1 MDVLVGRD
9 LGKQQLAVFLM
20 LPRRCKKKSQCTV
33 GMVPGIFPSFHFP
46 RLNEKM
52 HASEPRDKQM
62 EIREDRKTDPELH
75 KLNPILYRIF
85 NAFVNITEP
94 RLQF

>member
-1 MDVLVGRD
+1 
-9 LGKQQLAVFLM
+9 
-20 LPRRCKKKSQCTV
+20 
-33 GMVPGIFPSFHFP
+33 
-46 RLNEKM
+46 M

-85 NAFVNITEP
+85 NAFANITEP
-94 RLQF
+94 RLQFKGEISQYQSLTISVYRDVFKFMKNAVGAR